1 MSLHL
6 GLDGSGDLTIGSG
19 RNVCVRQFEIAFG
32 GSALRSAEGTLQAS
46 PWDRAVETDGA
57 GARNVFRRT
66 WLEDAVPIASVEVRE
81 DGDVA
86 WFSVK
91 TLRPLAGLAAADS
104 FEVSNV
110 AAPAFSFPSSL
121 RVFAV
126 TLGLG
131 RSGEDSIGGYWPE
144 ASSGTGL
151 AGLPGQEAF
160 APLVLFDGESALAI
174 APASQFLTSML
185 RRAGHGVARGVH
197 GAIDHLE
204 ADTTIET
211 VFAAGNNVA
220 DALARLGDALLRR
233 GGKSRPSP
241 SQSPLTSSL
250 GWWNAYGGF
259 YTEPI
264 RPLGENRLIDVIDRL
279 RRSSVPVAYVG
290 LDLWYP
296 YREIGQAV
304 RFTPDPR
311 KYAKGFRDMARR
323 YGLAFVYHLSALS
336 RDNEYGASGAD
347 PSFYADVA
355 TELRREGGIAAW
367 HDWLRTQQHLT
378 LALRSTGGAADEWFG
393 GMASALAG
401 QDLKL
406 LLCMQTMGMVLAAT
420 TCPNVIS
427 ARSAID
433 YLFGQPE
440 ALETLDSLGH
450 GGFKRDAI
458 HAGDLRRQ
466 NLLVGSVLNTL
477 GLLPFHDLFLTRYH
491 DGLGGA
497 SPKIEAAL
505 RALSC
510 GPVGIGDGPGMTDLD
525 LVRTLVSARGALL
538 HPDHAPHPDTETL
551 GDAVEIYRTECAA
564 GEARWEYVVALNRSQ
579 RKAAVEVPHDGQDV
593 VVWDVF
599 GRRIVPAMEATLEPG
614 DMAYYMLAPLRQ
626 GLAPMGFVDKVVPV
640 PAGLLTSA
648 EAGAGW
654 RIELDAPGERFAFWS
669 REPLRIRGESGKDLQ
684 TEHQADLWSVQVP
697 GSVSSLVATRR

>member
-1 MSLHL
+1 MNLHL

-19 RNVCVRQFEIAFG
+19 CDVFVRQFEVSFG
-32 GSALRSAEGTLQAS
+32 GSALRGGGEALRAS
-46 PWDRAVETDGA
+46 PWDVSVESDA
-57 GARNVFRRT
+57 GGGRKVFRCT
-66 WLEDAVPIASVEVRE
+66 WLEEAVPTARVEVRQ

-91 TLRPLAGLAAADS
+91 TLRPLTGLAAVDS
-104 FEVSNV
+104 FESSNV
-110 AAPAFSFPSSL
+110 AAPAFSFPSPL
-121 RVFAV
+121 RTFVV

-131 RSGEDSIGGYWPE
+131 RSGAESVGGYWPE
-144 ASSGTGL
+144 ASSS
-151 AGLPGQEAF
+151 AGLPAEAAF
-160 APLVLFDGESALAI
+160 APLVLFNGESALAI

-185 RRAGHGVARGVH
+185 RKAGHGVARGLH

-204 ADTTIET
+204 TDTNIET
-211 VFAAGNNVA
+211 VFAAGKNVSE
-220 DALARLGDALLRR
+220 ALERLGDALLRR
-233 GGKSRPSP
+233 GGKSRPLP
-241 SQSPLTSSL
+241 SQSLLTSSL

-264 RPLGENRLIDVIDRL
+264 RPLGENRLVDIVSHL

-311 KYAKGFRDMARR
+311 KYAKGFSDIARR
-323 YGLAFVYHLSALS
+323 YALAFVYHLSALA

-355 TELRREGGIAAW
+355 TELRQQGGIAAW
-367 HDWLRTQQHLT
+367 HDWLRTQQHLAP
-378 LALRSTGGAADEWFG
+378 ALRSTADGADRWFS

-420 TCPNVIS
+420 ACPSAIS

-440 ALETLDSLGH
+440 ALETLDTLGH
-450 GGFKRDAI
+450 GGFKHDAI
-458 HAGDLRRQ
+458 HVGDLRRQ
-466 NLLVGSVLNTL
+466 NLLVGSVLHTL
-477 GLLPFHDLFLTRYH
+477 GLLPFHDLFLTRHH

-497 SPKIEAAL
+497 SPRIEAAL

-551 GDAVEIYRTECAA
+551 GDAVEIYRTECVA
-564 GEARWEYVVALNRSQ
+564 GGGRWEYVIALNRSQ
-579 RKAAVEVPHDGQDV
+579 RKAAVEVPHDKQDV
-593 VVWDVF
+593 VAWDVF
-599 GRRIVPAMEATLEPG
+599 GRRAVPAMEATLGPG

-626 GLAPMGFVDKVVPV
+626 GLAPMGFVDKLVPV
-640 PAGLLTSA
+640 PAGLLTFA
-648 EAGAGW
+648 EAGAEW
-654 RIELDAPGERFAFWS
+654 HIELDAPGERFAFWS
-669 REPLRIRGESGKDLQ
+669 CEPLRIRSEDGKGLPTQ
-684 TEHQADLWSVQVP
+684 HQAGLWSVQVP

>member
-6 GLDGSGDLTIGSG
+6 SLDGSGDLTIGSG

-32 GSALRSAEGTLQAS
+32 GSALRGAEGTLRAS
-46 PWDRAVETDGA
+46 PWDASVESDA
-57 GARNVFRRT
+57 GGDRKVFRCT
-66 WLEDAVPIASVEVRE
+66 WLEGAIPTALAEVRE

-91 TLRPLAGLAAADS
+91 TLRPLAGLAAGDS

-110 AAPAFSFPSSL
+110 AAPAFSFPSPL
-121 RVFAV
+121 RTFLV

-131 RSGEDSIGGYWPE
+131 RSGEGSIGGYWPE

-151 AGLPGQEAF
+151 AELPGQAAF

-185 RRAGHGVARGVH
+185 RKEADGVARGLH

-204 ADTTIET
+204 AGTSVET
-211 VFAAGNNVA
+211 VFAAGRDVS

-264 RPLGENRLIDVIDRL
+264 RPLGENRLIDVIHHL

-311 KYAKGFRDMARR
+311 KYAKGFSDIARR

-355 TELRREGGIAAW
+355 TELRRQGGIAAW

-378 LALRSTGGAADEWFG
+378 PALRSTGHAADEWFG

-420 TCPNVIS
+420 TCPNIIS

-450 GGFKRDAI
+450 GGFKHDAI
-458 HAGDLRRQ
+458 HVGDLRRQ
-466 NLLVGSVLNTL
+466 NLLVGSVLHTL
-477 GLLPFHDLFLTRYH
+477 GLLPFHDLFLTRHH

-497 SPKIEAAL
+497 SPNIEAAL

-510 GPVGIGDGPGMTDLD
+510 GPVGIGDGPGMADLD

-538 HPDHAPHPDTETL
+538 QPDHAPHPDSGTL
-551 GDAVEIYRTECAA
+551 GNAVEIYRTERAA
-564 GEARWEYVVALNRSQ
+564 GETRWEYVVALNRS
-579 RKAAVEVPHDGQDV
+579 REEAVVEVPHDRHDV
-593 VVWDVF
+593 VAWDVL
-599 GRRIVPAMEATLEPG
+599 GRRVVPAMETSLEPG
-614 DMAYYMLAPLRQ
+614 GMAYYMLAPLRQ
-626 GLAPMGFVDKVVPV
+626 GLAPMGLVDKLVPA

-654 RIELDAPGERFAFWS
+654 RIEIDAPCERFAFWS
-669 REPLRIRGESGKDLQ
+669 REPLRIRGEDGKDLQ
-684 TEHQADLWSVQVP
+684 IQHQADLWSVQVP
-697 GSVSSLVATRR
+697 ESVSSLVATRR

>member
-1 MSLHL
+1 MSLHV

-19 RNVCVRQFEIAFG
+19 RSVCVRQFEIAFG
-32 GSALRSAEGTLQAS
+32 GSALRGAEETLRAS
-46 PWDRAVETDGA
+46 PWDASVESDAG
-57 GARNVFRRT
+57 GARKVFRCT
-66 WLEDAVPIASVEVRE
+66 WLEGAVPTALVEVRE

-91 TLRPLAGLAAADS
+91 TLRPLAGLAADDS

-110 AAPAFSFPSSL
+110 AAPAFSFPSPL
-121 RVFAV
+121 RIFLV

-131 RSGEDSIGGYWPE
+131 RSGEGSIGGYWPE
-144 ASSGTGL
+144 ALSGTGL
-151 AGLPGQEAF
+151 AELPDQAAF

-185 RRAGHGVARGVH
+185 RKAGHGVARGLH

-204 ADTTIET
+204 TGTSIET
-211 VFAAGNNVA
+211 VFAAGRNVS

-264 RPLGENRLIDVIDRL
+264 RPLGENRLIDVISHL

-296 YREIGQAV
+296 YREIGQAL
-304 RFTPDPR
+304 RFSPDPR
-311 KYAKGFRDMARR
+311 KYAKGFSDIARR
-323 YGLAFVYHLSALS
+323 YDLAFVYHLSALA

-347 PSFYADVA
+347 PSFYADIA
-355 TELRREGGIAAW
+355 TELRRQGGIAAW

-378 LALRSTGGAADEWFG
+378 PALRSTGGAADEWFG
-393 GMASALAG
+393 GMASALSG

-420 TCPNVIS
+420 TCPNIIS

-450 GGFKRDAI
+450 SGFKHDAI
-458 HAGDLRRQ
+458 DAGDLRRQ
-466 NLLVGSVLNTL
+466 NLLIGSVLHTL
-477 GLLPFHDLFLTRYH
+477 GLLPFHDLFLTRHH

-497 SPKIEAAL
+497 SPRTEAAL

-510 GPVGIGDGPGMTDLD
+510 GPVGIGDGPGMTDLE
-525 LVRTLVSARGALL
+525 LVRTLVSARGVLL
-538 HPDHAPHPDTETL
+538 HPDHAPHPDSGTL
-551 GDAVEIYRTECAA
+551 GAAVEIYRTECTA
-564 GEARWEYVVALNRSQ
+564 GEARWEYVVALNRS
-579 RKAAVEVPHDGQDV
+579 REKAAVEVPHNARDV
-593 VVWDVF
+593 VAWDVF
-599 GRRIVPAMEATLEPG
+599 GRRVVPAMATSLEPG
-614 DMAYYMLAPLRQ
+614 EMAYYMLAPLRQ
-626 GLAPMGFVDKVVPV
+626 GLAPMGFVDKLVPA

-669 REPLRIRGESGKDLQ
+669 REPLRIRGEDGKDLQ
-684 TEHQADLWSVQVP
+684 TQHQADLWSVQVP
-697 GSVSSLVATRR
+697 GSVSSLVVTGR